1 MEKVRRYEET
11 DEVILSFGFFFFLN
25 ENINPVNP
33 FNMATNSLVAVP
45 EKGIITSQ
53 PVWELQESLHDAAL
67 ESHPNFL
74 EGPSHEVSMEEL
86 TYKNIIP
93 TFSDNS
99 LTISHQK
106 FIETTRKAAEV
117 IFGQGNITTAETR
130 CSHPIIGRIPSAQHK
145 KASDLRDDEKTCFY
159 QRLAWIAHITTHTSS
174 VNGQMVSLTIGG
186 TRSYAEDKLYARQ
199 NPQHFRVFIG
209 FRVRV
214 CSNMMLTTDGVSDN
228 LLCMTE
234 ADIFQKAFELFNRFN
249 EIKESTLCN
258 LEALNN
264 TWLSQE
270 QFCKIIGRLRLHQ
283 ALPTT
288 QQKQLPQILLG
299 DSIINAAT
307 KQYISNP
314 NFGIRDTDGSL
325 TCWQFLQLLNEAVK
339 NSYSDLWIDR
349 NANCTTFAT
358 GIANALNGTDNS
370 YSWFLN

>member
-1 MEKVRRYEET
+1 
-11 DEVILSFGFFFFLN
+11 
-25 ENINPVNP
+25 
-33 FNMATNSLVAVP
+33 MANNSLMIP
-45 EKGIITSQ
+45 NSGIITQ
-53 PVWELQESLHDAAL
+53 PVAWEIQEALHDPYT
-67 ESHPNFL
+67 ERHPNFI
-74 EGPSHEVSMEEL
+74 EGPSNEISMDEL
-86 TYKNIIP
+86 TFKNIIP

-117 IFGQGNITTAETR
+117 IFGAGNVTTAETR
-130 CSHPIIGRIPSAQHK
+130 CSHPILGRVASAQHL
-145 KASDLRDDEKTCFY
+145 KASELRDDQKTIFY
-159 QRLAWIAHITTHTSS
+159 QRLAWIAHITTLTSS
-174 VNGQMVSLTIGG
+174 INGQLVSLTIGG

-249 EIKESTLCN
+249 EVKESTLYN

-264 TWLSQE
+264 TWLTQE
-270 QFCKIIGRLRLHQ
+270 QFCKIIGRLRLYQ
-283 ALPTT
+283 ALPNT
-288 QQKQLPQILLG
+288 QQKALPQILLG
-299 DSIINAAT
+299 DSVVNAAT

-314 NFGIRDTDGSL
+314 NFGMGDGDGSIS
-325 TCWQFLQLLNEAVK
+325 CWQLMNLLNEAVK
-339 NSYSDLWIDR
+339 NSYSDLWIER
-349 NANCTTFAT
+349 NANCTTFAS
-358 GIANALNGTDNS
+358 GIANALNGNDDS